1 MTNGQSSVSSDRG
14 SEGTSSPPLPMP
26 LELLRER
33 AIARRRRDRQNQT
46 ENWNVVRARRQKI
59 RMIAVC
65 AGVLL
70 LMGISVYFELEHQ
83 ATPPPAEGAVLARAA
98 VGIA

>member
-14 SEGTSSPPLPMP
+14 SDGTSSPPLP

-46 ENWNVVRARRQKI
+46 ENWNVVRARRQK
-59 RMIAVC
+59 MQMVAVC

-70 LMGISVYFELEHQ
+70 LMGIAVYFELEHQ

>member
-1 MTNGQSSVSSDRG
+1 MTSGQSSVGSDSDR
-14 SEGTSSPPLPMP
+14 TSNPPLA

-33 AIARRRRDRQNQT
+33 VIARRRRERQA
-46 ENWNVVRARRQKI
+46 ENWNVVRARRLKV
-59 RMIAVC
+59 RMVAVC

-70 LMGISVYFELEHQ
+70 LMGIAVYFELERQ
-83 ATPPPAEGAVLARAA
+83 ANPAPVEGAAPGGA